1 MSDQNNTNQHHHQDM
16 TTNQQTAIRIRE
28 ERLRQNIT
36 QQAVAEY
43 LGIDISTYSRLEN
56 GTVEITISRLE
67 AIAEYFKVPV
77 VTLLPANLNSSNTYY
92 IENSNNSLNGN
103 GNYNNI
109 NESGSELKRLVTEL
123 LSALKKI

>member
-1 MSDQNNTNQHHHQDM
+1 MSDQNNTNQHHDQDM

>member
-1 MSDQNNTNQHHHQDM
+1 MSDQNNTNQHHDQDM

-43 LGIDISTYSRLEN
+43 LGIDISSYSRLEN

-67 AIAEYFKVPV
+67 AIAEYFKVSV
-77 VTLLPANLNSSNTYY
+77 VTLLPPNLQATVNIN
-92 IENSNNSLNGN
+92 N
-103 GNYNNI
+103 GNYYCLGNLINNYSDSDTQ
-109 NESGSELKRLVTEL
+109 NSMKRVIEL
-123 LSALKKI
+123 LTTLINK